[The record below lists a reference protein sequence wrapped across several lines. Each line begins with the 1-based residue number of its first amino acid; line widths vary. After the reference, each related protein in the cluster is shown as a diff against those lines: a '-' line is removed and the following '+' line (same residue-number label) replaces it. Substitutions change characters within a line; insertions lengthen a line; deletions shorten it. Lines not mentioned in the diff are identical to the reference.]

1 MSLIN
6 AQGSGPRGQTIQ
18 VTEWSDPSLATLT
31 ATINTALQALL
42 ETKVLELVIR
52 FDGTNYYAYAITGG

>member
-6 AQGSGPRGQTIQ
+6 AAGSGPRGQSLN
-18 VTEWSDPSLATLT
+18 VLEWSNASLATLT
-31 ATINTALQALL
+31 ATINTALQGLL

-52 FDGTNYYAYAITGG
+52 FDGSVYYAYAITGG

>member
-18 VTEWSDPSLATLT
+18 VTEWSDPSLPTLT